1 MITLFRTLGKRL
13 TRTDWGNVL
22 RHEVV
27 QIQDDRAIKRNSLRV
42 RYLEDSRIVILFTL
56 KTDRVSDPERG
67 DILDEEPIALV
78 YPEGK
83 VGTNAPFVCSDRKNF
98 PRDLTHLNPVSNTS
112 PVSICLAREGLQA
125 VYERFGVKGVIERL
139 RDWLRDARTDSLN
152 RDGWEPISVAVNS
165 AVGLIDGERSQTFAW
180 EIGDDPGWGW
190 SMGFAL
196 EEKTPKQRWSTG
208 LANSY
213 FFPHEGLLRP
223 DGPLLNHV
231 DQMYESAV
239 NALRG
244 IPSLVPVPTIFAWQD
259 QGTSEG
265 NIAFHEYSSAA
276 ELREDLGK
284 LGLKEKLDNAIGQ
297 FLTWGPQEYEKIPR
311 AIVALI
317 GVRRPLPIVGDRFG
331 LANHQEARRLEIK
344 AFVIRAQSARDLLED
359 RAEVREIA
367 LMPLPS
373 RGLSADVSGV
383 HPKQGV
389 CIVGYGA
396 LGSEIAGFFAR
407 MGVGEINVID
417 NDVLLSHN
425 LARHEATLLSLG
437 LTKANAVQHLDTLL
451 HLSSDRSFQGYTDNV
466 VHLSAEELATRMPP
480 HAVLIDA
487 SASDSVRRSLP
498 IKARELSKRII
509 RVEIFDEG
517 YLGVQSVEGDGG
529 NPDLLDL
536 YYMLCQL
543 GLIDEAVRRW
553 LITEIRNRSK
563 PQTVASG
570 FSCTSA
576 TLRLPKWII
585 ASHAA
590 AFMPR
595 LTLSLDGT
603 EGEAGV
609 GLNALSRDGTPMGW
623 SWYAVPSLKVYN
635 PSSAPGWEVRIA
647 DDVCRNMRVF
657 SKRQS
662 PRETGGYLYGGW
674 NLDLQRIT
682 VTAATPE
689 PPETKGSTT
698 ALNLGRSG
706 KTKEER
712 LIQRYCGQRI
722 SLVGTWHS
730 HPQGSAQMSGRDQR
744 TLSAFRRENEK
755 RALPTLLVICGKRS
769 IGVHLE
775 V

>member
-1 MITLFRTLGKRL
+1 M
-13 TRTDWGNVL
+13 
-22 RHEVV
+22 V

-42 RYLEDSRIVILFTL
+42 RYLEDNRIVILFTL
-56 KTDRVSDPERG
+56 KTDRVSDPARR

-83 VGTNAPFVCSDRKNF
+83 VGTDAPFVCSDRKDF
-98 PRDLTHLNPVSNTS
+98 PRDLTHLNPVSNTA

-152 RDGWEPISVAVNS
+152 RDGWEPIPVAGNS
-165 AVGLIDGERSQTFAW
+165 AFGFIDGEKFQTFAW
-180 EIGDDPGWGW
+180 ENGDDPGWGW
-190 SMGFAL
+190 GMGLAL
-196 EEKTPKQRWSTG
+196 EEKKKRLWSTG
-208 LANSY
+208 LADTY
-213 FFPHEGLLRP
+213 FFPYEGLLRP

-231 DQMYESAV
+231 DKMGENAMG
-239 NALRG
+239 ALRG
-244 IPSLVPVPTIFAWQD
+244 IPSLVPTPAVFAWQD
-259 QGTSEG
+259 KEASEG
-265 NIAFHEYSSAA
+265 NIVFHEYSSAA
-276 ELREDLGK
+276 GLRKDLGK

-297 FLTWGPQEYEKIPR
+297 FLTWNPQEYEKIPQ

-331 LANHQEARRLEIK
+331 LANHQEARCLEIK
-344 AFVIRAQSARDLLED
+344 AFVIRARSARDLLEPH
-359 RAEVREIA
+359 AEVREIA

-383 HPKQGV
+383 NPKQGV

-396 LGSEIAGFFAR
+396 LGSEIVGFFAR
-407 MGVGEINVID
+407 MGVGEINIID
-417 NDVLLSHN
+417 NDILLSHN

-437 LTKANAVQHLDTLL
+437 LTKASAVQHLDTLL

-466 VHLSAEELATRMPP
+466 VHLSAEELATRMPQ

-498 IKARELSKRII
+498 IKARKLSKRII
-509 RVEIFDEG
+509 RLEIFDEG

-536 YYMLCQL
+536 YYILCQL
-543 GLIDEAVRRW
+543 GLRDEAVRRW
-553 LITEIRNRSK
+553 LVAEKRNRAE

-570 FSCTSA
+570 FSCASA

-590 AFMPR
+590 AFMPQ
-595 LTLSLDGT
+595 LTLFLDKV
-603 EGEAGV
+603 EVEAGI
-609 GLNALSRDGTPMGW
+609 GLNALARDGTPMGW
-623 SWYAVPSLKVYN
+623 SWYAVPPMKVYS
-635 PSSAPGWEVRIA
+635 PSRAPGWEVRIA
-647 DDVCRNMRVF
+647 DDVLQNMRAF
-657 SKRQS
+657 SKKQS
-662 PRETGGYLYGGW
+662 PCETGGYLYGGW

-682 VTAATPE
+682 VTAVTPE

-730 HPQGSAQMSGRDQR
+730 HPQGNAQMSGRDKR
-744 TLSAFRRENEK
+744 TLSAFQRENEK
-755 RALPTLLVICGKRS
+755 RALPTLLVICGRRS